1 MFGIPYEKVT
11 FQSELDQS
19 EIIARLEKATSRFLW
34 YKFPPKEKDFVG
46 TIFTDG
52 FRISRNIRNRNTYLP
67 FLVGKINENEN
78 GSRIV
83 VTMTL
88 HPIAVL
94 IMAGLFLLTFR
105 GLFIP
110 GGDAGAK
117 LLPFVMIMIFHLVMC
132 LVGFNPEVSRAK
144 KLLQEI
150 FEVQ

>member
-1 MFGIPYEKVT
+1 MFGIPYEEIT
-11 FQSELDQS
+11 FQSDLDPS
-19 EIIARLEKATSRFLW
+19 EIVARLGKVTARFLW

-46 TIFTDG
+46 TIFSDG
-52 FRISRNIRNRNTYLP
+52 FRIFRNIRNRNTYLP
-67 FLVGKINENEN
+67 FLLGRINENEN
-78 GSRIV
+78 GSLIV

-105 GLFIP
+105 GLFIS

-117 LLPFVMIMIFHLVMC
+117 LLPFAMITIFHLVMC

-150 FEVQ
+150 FEIQ